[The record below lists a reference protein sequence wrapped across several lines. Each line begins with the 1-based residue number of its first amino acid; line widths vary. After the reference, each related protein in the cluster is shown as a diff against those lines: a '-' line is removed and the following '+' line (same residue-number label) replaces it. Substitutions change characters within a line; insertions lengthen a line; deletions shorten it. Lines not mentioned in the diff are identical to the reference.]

1 MHIIPKGM
9 QGLKRECSYQNP
21 DGDMPLWEKF
31 RAARCSRPGCS
42 PAQGWSISFKGEIA
56 GDTALLVLHDFC

>member
-1 MHIIPKGM
+1 MHQK
-9 QGLKRECSYQNP
+9 P
-21 DGDMPLWEKF
+21 DGEMPLWEKF